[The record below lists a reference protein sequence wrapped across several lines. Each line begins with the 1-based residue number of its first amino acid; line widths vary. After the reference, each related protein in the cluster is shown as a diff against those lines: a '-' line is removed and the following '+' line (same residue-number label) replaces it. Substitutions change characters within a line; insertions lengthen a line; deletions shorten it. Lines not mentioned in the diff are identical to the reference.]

1 MAEDLAALEQK
12 LDTYL
17 AQRSQLDL
25 ALVQDPSNEELL
37 QLKNDLTEVI
47 EMTENIIADTKCSS
61 SKKEED
67 EDAELERHLR
77 AGGRGGLGGG
87 ASIHVMNEEEEDSDP
102 ALRMRFEKGMG
113 CKALWSGDGQWYSAV
128 VTAVHTDSGTYTVQF
143 TGYGNVEQVTPSCI
157 VAANEAPPG
166 PAGAPAAAAG
176 PAGASA
182 AAASSTGGSRGAERV
197 GSAGGKVKKVSGG
210 INPTAPIEIPP
221 GLVIQ
226 ETDTEDV
233 KARKKKKLHIYKATI
248 RKQQLEAITQK
259 KQSNWKNFLNGT
271 KRKAGTFTNAKKK
284 SMFATPDSLN
294 GRVGV
299 MNSGQGMTSFSERK
313 VVEGHNKAKTS
324 LPQ

>member
-1 MAEDLAALEQK
+1 MAEDLEALEQK
-12 LDTYL
+12 LETYL

-37 QLKNDLTEVI
+37 QLKGDLTEVI
-47 EMTENIIADTKCSS
+47 EMTEGIIDGAKGSSSQRIAD
-61 SKKEED
+61 ED

-77 AGGRGGLGGG
+77 AGGRGGG
-87 ASIHVMNEEEEDSDP
+87 IHIVTEEEEDLDP
-102 ALRMRFEKGMG
+102 ALQMRFEKGMG
-113 CKALWSGDGQWYSAV
+113 CKAMWSSDGQWYSAV
-128 VTAVHTDSGTYTVQF
+128 VTAVHPESGTYTVQF

-166 PAGAPAAAAG
+166 PSGAPAPAGVHGGAHGAAVVATGSQRGVAAAG
-176 PAGASA
+176 
-182 AAASSTGGSRGAERV
+182 GG
-197 GSAGGKVKKVSGG
+197 GGKAKKAAGG

-248 RKQQLEAITQK
+248 RKQQLEALTQK

-271 KRKAGTFTNAKKK
+271 KRKTGTFTNAKKK

-299 MNSGQGMTSFSERK
+299 MNSGQGMTSFTERK
-313 VVEGHNKAKTS
+313 VVEGHNKAKSS
-324 LPQ
+324 LPQP